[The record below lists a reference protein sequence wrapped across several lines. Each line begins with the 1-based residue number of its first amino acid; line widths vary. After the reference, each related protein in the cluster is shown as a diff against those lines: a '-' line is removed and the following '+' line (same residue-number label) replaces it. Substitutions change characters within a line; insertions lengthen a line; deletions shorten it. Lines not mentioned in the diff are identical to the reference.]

1 MQPDRIALIVRTEGR
16 RRVRAVLD
24 DDGKRMQYVLI
35 GGIVWLFAAPAAVFL
50 AYEAGLEVAAGP
62 AAGLPRITG
71 LAFTAVLG
79 ASLFIQTSKA
89 IQDDLL
95 PTSSVPLLLA
105 ATHHEV
111 ILALLVVE
119 LGASV
124 LLLGVPAVL
133 AALAFGFGAG
143 SPASVATI
151 LLATGC
157 VLSVGVVAGVAIG
170 LGLRT
175 ATARIPLLAKYRT
188 LLSVGVF
195 LGYLAALASGTLS
208 VLVSWGAAAVESTPV
223 GWIGHLALTAA
234 VPVDTG
240 KAALVGL
247 AAVLGVVALVAVTTR
262 LSGPLWYDDPVQP
275 VAAERASAVGR
286 LPGLER
292 PTNAVLQAAWIR
304 ARRAPVR
311 LLYVV
316 YPAVF
321 AIEPVA
327 SAIQSGTVPGWTPP
341 ALALYGAWATG
352 AAFTLN
358 PIGEEAQVF
367 PATVTTKV
375 TGRQH
380 VRGRWL
386 AGVVVGVPLTGL
398 VVTAA
403 GFLAA
408 YTTLE
413 VALVGILG
421 LALPG
426 LAPGLAAGF
435 GARFPESETSEIIGS
450 AEAVTPST
458 LAFVAFSIGV
468 AMLALPIWAVSP
480 GGVREWGA
488 GLLGVPE
495 PVAAAAGTALAV
507 CVLALSAWAG
517 ARDAARRFDSY
528 SPHEPGAAGKRL

>member
-1 MQPDRIALIVRTEGR
+1 MRADRVALIARTEAR

-24 DDGKRMQYVLI
+24 DDTKRMQYVLI
-35 GGIVWLFAAPAAVFL
+35 GGVVWLFAVPATIFVP
-50 AYEAGLEVAAGP
+50 YGAGREVAAGTT
-62 AAGLPRITG
+62 AGLPEASGI
-71 LAFTAVLG
+71 AFAGVLG
-79 ASLFIQTSKA
+79 ITLFFQISKA
-89 IQDDLL
+89 LQNDLL
-95 PTSSVPLLLA
+95 PKSGVPLLLA
-105 ATHHEV
+105 ATRHEV
-111 ILALLVVE
+111 VLALLAVE
-119 LGASV
+119 LASTV
-124 LLLGVPAVL
+124 LLLGVPAL
-133 AALAFGFGAG
+133 IAAFAFGFGAG
-143 SPASVATI
+143 SPASVAMI

-170 LGLRT
+170 LTIRT
-175 ATARIPLLAKYRT
+175 AAARIPLLAKYRT
-188 LLSVGVF
+188 FLSVAVF
-195 LGYLAALASGTLS
+195 IGYLAALASGRLS
-208 VLVSWGAAAVESTPV
+208 VLVSWGAAAVESTPL
-223 GWIGHLALTAA
+223 GWIGHLALIAA
-234 VPVDTG
+234 VPVDSG

-247 AAVLGVVALVAVTTR
+247 ATVLGVVVLVAVTAR
-262 LSGPLWYDDPVQP
+262 LAGPLWYDDPVQP
-275 VAAERASAVGR
+275 AADERASAVGR
-286 LPGLER
+286 LPGLDR
-292 PTNAVLQAAWIR
+292 PTNAVLQGAWIR

-327 SAIQSGTVPGWTPP
+327 SAIQSGTVPAWTPP

-367 PATVTTKV
+367 PATVTTRV

-398 VVTAA
+398 VVTAG
-403 GFLAA
+403 GFLAD
-408 YTTLE
+408 YTPLE
-413 VALVGILG
+413 LALVGILG

-435 GARFPESETSEIIGS
+435 GARFPESEASEVIGS

-468 AMLALPIWAVSP
+468 AVLALPIWAVSP

-488 GLLGVPE
+488 GLLGVNA
-495 PVAAAAGTALAV
+495 PVAAGGATALAV
-507 CVLALSAWAG
+507 CLLALSAWAG
-517 ARDAARRFDSY
+517 ARDAARRFDTF